1 MESKGEKVALTWF
14 LHNSCT
20 SNVELVI
27 ISSVCRRWREVAS
40 LVVASEAV
48 ALTANVELTTT
59 SSESSLEGGGGADV
73 ASSAG
78 PSFSRCIRTLL
89 ITDMARELVARQRH
103 RRHERDKTDASEE
116 EGGAQSDR
124 LHPPN
129 NTEGNF
135 CLAWFAPSGMQV
147 VSVSVKDD
155 TQDDDLFKTK
165 TTASAT
171 QQRRNGRGKTT
182 KKGRNVNCCPEW
194 RGYRHATE
202 VLIPFGYSE
211 DFIMVSA
218 TASDSDDEMISY
230 T

>member
-1 MESKGEKVALTWF
+1 M
-14 LHNSCT
+14 
-20 SNVELVI
+20 
-27 ISSVCRRWREVAS
+27 
-40 LVVASEAV
+40 
-48 ALTANVELTTT
+48 
-59 SSESSLEGGGGADV
+59 
-73 ASSAG
+73 
-78 PSFSRCIRTLL
+78 
-89 ITDMARELVARQRH
+89 ARQRH

-116 EGGAQSDR
+116 EGGAQRSDR
-124 LHPPN
+124 IHPPN
-129 NTEGNF
+129 YNTEGNF